1 MAKTTSRLGRGL
13 GSLIAGG
20 SVTPPPSSEN
30 SRAKVLPPSASENG
44 NSSGRGKQDPAPA
57 GYSSKSNSEMRGE
70 TLIEIALGDI
80 VPNPHQPRKVID
92 PQAIQEL
99 AASIEAEG
107 LLQPVVVRKSG
118 DSFELIAG
126 ERRWRAHEFLGREKI
141 LARVLDASDLSSAS
155 LSLIE
160 NLQREGLN
168 PIEEAMGYHSLVH
181 DFSLTQAKVAERV
194 GKSRVYV
201 TNLLR
206 LLQLDEELRGFLAS
220 GQLSTGHAKVLL
232 GLADEGKRLG
242 LAKRAVSEQWTVR
255 QCEQAVDEIRNPRS
269 SRSVLSVTGSNGNQ
283 YSLHAQQAQSALK
296 REVSIK
302 AGPSGKGKI
311 SIAFEDQKDLENILV
326 SLGV

>member
-20 SVTPPPSSEN
+20 SGTPRPSADSRTKPPSPTKK
-30 SRAKVLPPSASENG
+30 R
-44 NSSGRGKQDPAPA
+44 NSSQRGKPKPASARNSPKNN
-57 GYSSKSNSEMRGE
+57 SKTPGE
-70 TLIEIALGDI
+70 NLIEITLGDI
-80 VPNPHQPRKVID
+80 VPNPHQPRKVIE

-206 LLQLDEELRGFLAS
+206 LLQLDEELREFLAS

-232 GLADEGKRLG
+232 GLSDEGKRLG
-242 LAKRAVSEQWTVR
+242 LAKRAVSEQWTGR
-255 QCEQAVDEIRNPRS
+255 QCEQAGDEIRNPRG
-269 SRSVLSVTGSNGNQ
+269 SRPALSVAGSNGNQ

-302 AGPSGKGKI
+302 AGHSGKGKI

>member
-20 SVTPPPSSEN
+20 SVTPPSPED
-30 SRAKVLPPSASENG
+30 SRTKVLPSSPPKNR
-44 NSSGRGKQDPAPA
+44 NSSGKSKQDAVSARNSP
-57 GYSSKSNSEMRGE
+57 KSNSEMRGE
-70 TLIEIALGDI
+70 SLIEIALGNI

-92 PQAIQEL
+92 PEAIQEL

-107 LLQPVVVRKSG
+107 LLQPVVVRRSG

-168 PIEEAMGYHSLVH
+168 PIEEALGYHTLVH

-206 LLQLDEELRGFLAS
+206 LLQLDEELRGFLSS

-232 GLADEGKRLG
+232 GLSDEAKRLEV
-242 LAKRAVSEQWTVR
+242 AKRAVSEQWTVR
-255 QCEQAVDEIRNPRS
+255 QCEQAVDEIRNPRG
-269 SRSVLSVTGSNGNQ
+269 SRPVPSVTGSNGNQ

-302 AGPSGKGKI
+302 AGPSGKGRI
-311 SIAFEDQKDLENILV
+311 SLAFEDQRDLENILA

>member
-1 MAKTTSRLGRGL
+1 ML
-13 GSLIAGG
+13 
-20 SVTPPPSSEN
+20 
-30 SRAKVLPPSASENG
+30 
-44 NSSGRGKQDPAPA
+44 
-57 GYSSKSNSEMRGE
+57 GE

-126 ERRWRAHEFLGREKI
+126 ERRWRAHEFLGRDKI
-141 LARVLDASDLSSAS
+141 LTRVLDASDLSSAS

-168 PIEEAMGYHSLVH
+168 PIEEALGYHSLVH

-232 GLADEGKRLG
+232 GLSDEGDRLR

-269 SRSVLSVTGSNGNQ
+269 SQSVQAVTGSNGNQ

-302 AGPSGKGKI
+302 AGHSGKGRI
-311 SIAFEDQKDLENILV
+311 SIAFEDQKDLEKILAT
-326 SLGV
+326 LGV

>member
-20 SVTPPPSSEN
+20 SGTP
-30 SRAKVLPPSASENG
+30 RPSASSRTKPSPPTKKR
-44 NSSGRGKQDPAPA
+44 NSSQRAKPKPASARNSPKTN
-57 GYSSKSNSEMRGE
+57 SKTLGE
-70 TLIEIALGDI
+70 NLIEIILGDI

-232 GLADEGKRLG
+232 GLSDEGKRLG

-255 QCEQAVDEIRNPRS
+255 QCEKAVDEIRNPRG
-269 SRSVLSVTGSNGNQ
+269 SRPALSVAGSNGNQ

-302 AGPSGKGKI
+302 AGHSGKGKI